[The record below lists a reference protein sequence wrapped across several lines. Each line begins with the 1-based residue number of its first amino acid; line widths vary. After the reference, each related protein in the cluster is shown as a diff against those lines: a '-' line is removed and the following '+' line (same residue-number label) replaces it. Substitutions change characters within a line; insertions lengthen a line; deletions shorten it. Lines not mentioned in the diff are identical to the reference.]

1 MIEISKSSQK
11 YQFSNFPPNS
21 IFTNEFF
28 RQHFLLEIASVID
41 EIGHFRVKIG
51 NVSVEIGNFYKI
63 VPQNRQFKRSNR
75 MRS

>member
-41 EIGHFRVKIG
+41 EIGHFRV
-51 NVSVEIGNFYKI
+51 EIGNFGLEIDYFSGKI
-63 VPQNRQFKRSNR
+63 AWDRNHSMVFVI
-75 MRS
+75 